1 MSLSSPQG
9 AVLEYLASP
18 AWTGGIPVKRI
29 DTHAASVFLAG
40 MRVLKVKRAV
50 KFSYL
55 DYSTLELRKRAC
67 LSEIEVNRP
76 FAPELY
82 LGLTRITRSADGS
95 FEVGGDGEVVEWA
108 VEMQRFDEA
117 LTLDHYVTQNEVPAE
132 MANAIVK
139 RLAEVHRTAPRQD
152 AQAWIEALARFL
164 REHNRTFLS
173 QPFLFDGAR
182 AESLLRKS
190 EAMLSDVTPLI
201 RQRGEAGLLVR
212 GHGDLH
218 LGNIALIRCTPV
230 IFDAVEFDPLIAS
243 GDVLYDLSF
252 LLMDLFVHSQNA
264 AANAALNGYL
274 AFSNR
279 SENLS
284 GLRLLPLFLSI
295 RASIRAVVASA
306 RYERSGENED
316 AETARH
322 YFDAACRFIVP
333 ASPQLIA
340 IGGLSGTGKSF
351 LARLVAPFVV
361 PEPGAVVLRSD
372 VKRKNLFGVAENV
385 RLGRSA
391 YTQEIGAKVYAS
403 LLEDAKT
410 VLDAGHSAIVDAV
423 FAKEE
428 ERAAVAKTGS
438 ELSVQFHGIFL
449 HAGLETRLHRVKHR
463 KGDASDA
470 DAEIVR
476 EQESYAAG
484 APEWEQVDS
493 SGDAAATLRAALKT
507 MGIPES

>member
-1 MSLSSPQG
+1 MSLSSPQD

-50 KFSYL
+50 KFPYL

-82 LGLTRITRSADGS
+82 VGLARITRSAGGL

-108 VEMQRFDEA
+108 VEMQRFDEV

-139 RLAEVHRTAPRQD
+139 RLAEVHRTAPRQG
-152 AQAWIEALARFL
+152 AQAWIEALTRFL
-164 REHNRTFLS
+164 REHNRTFRL
-173 QPFLFDGAR
+173 QPRLFDGAR
-182 AESLLRKS
+182 AEFLMRNS
-190 EAMLSDVTPLI
+190 EAMLSEVTPLI
-201 RQRGEAGLLVR
+201 RQRHEAGLLVR

-218 LGNIALIRCTPV
+218 LGNIALIKCDPV

-252 LLMDLFVHSQNA
+252 LLMDLVVHGQNL
-264 AANAALNGYL
+264 AANAALNAYL

-306 RYERSGENED
+306 RYERSGESED
-316 AETARH
+316 AEIARR
-322 YFDAACRFIVP
+322 YFDVACRFIVP
-333 ASPQLIA
+333 APPRLVA

-361 PEPGAVVLRSD
+361 PEPGAVLLRSD
-372 VKRKNLFGVAENV
+372 VKRKKLFGVAENV
-385 RLGRSA
+385 RLGQSA
-391 YTQEIGAKVYAS
+391 YTQETSAKVYAS
-403 LLEDAKT
+403 LLEDASM
-410 VLDAGHSAIVDAV
+410 VLAAGHSAIVDAV

-428 ERAAVAKTGS
+428 ERVAVAKIGS
-438 ELSVQFHGIFL
+438 ELNVPFCGIFL
-449 HAGLETRLHRVKHR
+449 HARLETRLHRVKHR

-470 DAEIVR
+470 NAEVVR
-476 EQESYAAG
+476 AQESYDAG
-484 APEWEQVDS
+484 ASEWERVDS
-493 SGDAAATLRAALKT
+493 SGDAEATLRAALKIL
-507 MGIPES
+507 GIPES